1 MSQLKEILQIEI
13 ERNTLEQ
20 CTAIHLFRE
29 GTFYRAYEWSAW
41 LCQRFFPE
49 LKVTHRL
56 LKSGDDIVFVGF
68 PLTSI
73 DRYTPQGATI
83 APTGEN
89 SIDIILPADVLPADA
104 KTEMLAGDFTNWI
117 QSQPLTE
124 ASKKKVEESRVE
136 AARNA
141 HPRLTDV
148 MLRILAF
155 PIEQR
160 SPMECMVFLADMKKQ
175 ISEII

>member
-1 MSQLKEILQIEI
+1 MSQIKEILQKET
-13 ERNTLEQ
+13 ERDTQDQ
-20 CTAIHLFRE
+20 CSVIHLFRE

-41 LCQRFFPE
+41 LCQNHFPE

-56 LKSGDDIVFVGF
+56 LKGGDDIVFVGF
-68 PLTSI
+68 PLTSL
-73 DRYTPQGATI
+73 DRYTPRGAEV

-89 SIDIILPADVLPADA
+89 SIDIVLPADVFPTSSESETSAV
-104 KTEMLAGDFTNWI
+104 DFANWK

-124 ASKKKVEESRVE
+124 ASKKKVEEERMV

-148 MLRILAF
+148 MLKILAF

-160 SPMECMVFLADMKKQ
+160 SPMECMTFLGDVKRL